1 MPLWQIADNCICH
14 KIDQITN
21 RLPIKVTL
29 ADNEPINAILQTS
42 AWLWMLPINRS
53 SSIKQKNYQNWRT
66 QFFIMS
72 NSNSHQCDW
81 LKTSRYESLNSLL
94 PELSSSSRSLTTSEY
109 NSAAKLLPGANL
121 ESKILALFLWITD
134 PMLNWDDVLDISSL
148 SDSVSLSMTWWY
160 EVSSDVELSSQ
171 ASSQELKYL
180 KYNDWLYE
188 NNTI

>member
-1 MPLWQIADNCICH
+1 
-14 KIDQITN
+14 
-21 RLPIKVTL
+21 
-29 ADNEPINAILQTS
+29 
-42 AWLWMLPINRS
+42 
-53 SSIKQKNYQNWRT
+53 
-66 QFFIMS
+66 MS